1 MTLYG
6 LPYALAGIQGI
17 GDANKLN
24 FMDHLYKAKT
34 RAGAQCAASPARKA
48 AARSFSVQSS
58 PQRNPAFSKGAFL
71 LRQTA
76 SPRAKRSLFS
86 PSVGTPATPQPPS
99 RLVGSPGSVSPPG
112 ALDCQQET
120 AVMDGRSQRLRENL
134 IASINTMHTDLAAIT
149 FEETLTTNGCKKVKA
164 HLQDLALPIGFAKH
178 IMHAHIILYD
188 TYICTYIY
196 IYYIYVHSTYT

>member
-24 FMDHLYKAKT
+24 SMDHLYKAKT
-34 RAGAQCAASPARKA
+34 KAGAKCPASPIRKA
-48 AARSFSVQSS
+48 EARSFSVQSS
-58 PQRNPAFSKGAFL
+58 PQRNPAFSRGAFA
-71 LRQTA
+71 LRQAA
-76 SPRAKRSLFS
+76 SPRARRALFS
-86 PSVGTPATPQPPS
+86 LNFGTPATPQPATRP
-99 RLVGSPGSVSPPG
+99 VDSPGSLSPPG
-112 ALDCQQET
+112 ALDFHQET

-134 IASINTMHTDLAAIT
+134 TASINTMDGDLAAIT
-149 FEETLTTNGCKKVKA
+149 FEENLTTNGCKKVKA
-164 HLQDLALPIGFAKH
+164 HLQDLAPPIGFAKH

-196 IYYIYVHSTYT
+196 IYVHSTYT